1 MLFATTSPSPSIAL
15 NGGTIVLSSRTVNVI
30 PLLLYRSIL
39 AILIPL
45 FPYISII
52 DFLLFFVLAFTSSS
66 PNKSSNI
73 NSNANYK
80 SLSNEVI
87 LEQLPNLSIY
97 EFYQEAFD
105 IYKEVQFADDKKY
118 KIVVKN
124 ETEVKSYNAKVLI
137 SDKTNDLAFVSIIDR
152 DFKGVDF
159 IPYSLY
165 FTLHPRQLPVQA
177 RRAMGTRKSCA
188 SASANKWSVTEFAC
202 TARRRQDWQ

>member
-1 MLFATTSPSPSIAL
+1 MNNTSPLAL
-15 NGGTIVLSSRTVNVI
+15 PI
-30 PLLLYRSIL
+30 PK
-39 AILIPL
+39 
-45 FPYISII
+45 
-52 DFLLFFVLAFTSSS
+52 T
-66 PNKSSNI
+66 
-73 NSNANYK
+73 
-80 SLSNEVI
+80 
-87 LEQLPNLSIY
+87 
-97 EFYQEAFD
+97 EAFLCPHCYYYSTMQ
-105 IYKEVQFADDKKY
+105 YKEVQFADDKKY

-202 TARRRQDWQ
+202 TARRRQDWQYRNIVEMLKGEQDA